1 MIREWIFFAIESLA
15 LSAVLLCS
23 WLLLSHALKKLG
35 AVMPATSKITGL
47 LIWIVV
53 FTIDVVLTKRWGPQ
67 FTALYFIA
75 GMAGLVALSVYVI
88 SVLRRITPNTGA
100 RP

>member
-23 WLLLSHALKKLG
+23 WLLLIHALKKLG
-35 AVMPATSKITGL
+35 ATMPATSKVTGL

-53 FTIDVVLTKRWGPQ
+53 FGVDVTLTKKWGPQ

-75 GMAGLVALSVYVI
+75 GMAGLVALSIYAI
-88 SVLRRITPNTGA
+88 SVLCRITHKTGA